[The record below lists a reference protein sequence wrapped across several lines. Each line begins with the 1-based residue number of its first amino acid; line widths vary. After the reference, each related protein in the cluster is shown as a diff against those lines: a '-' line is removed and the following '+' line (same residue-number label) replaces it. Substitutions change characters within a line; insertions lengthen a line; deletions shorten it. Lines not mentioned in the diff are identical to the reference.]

1 MGGKKLK
8 SPFKLLL
15 LIKFFIVTCDATS
28 DSVCRAHRWLFPH
41 WFLSWESQRQVQA
54 PHIFSQLFLN
64 RAKCFLKYVC
74 TSCIMLRAGCGA
86 LLPDHELYKKKRIP
100 ACVWNGIVHSLCH
113 ISACLTRQN
122 KSFSIFQRT
131 GADRV
136 RRRGCCAALLPP
148 PASSF
153 PICCPALPS
162 EVLSSPLRL
171 HRPEK
176 HRPKIPSTDRQS
188 QQESTHSHLS
198 PPFITSPSVPY
209 HRLHS
214 FSAHNPFLT
223 LPPLGLN
230 MWVKMQC

>member
-1 MGGKKLK
+1 M
-8 SPFKLLL
+8 
-15 LIKFFIVTCDATS
+15 CDAAS
-28 DSVCRAHRWLFPH
+28 RSLCRAHWRLFPH

-86 LLPDHELYKKKRIP
+86 RLPDHELYRKKRIP

-122 KSFSIFQRT
+122 KSFSIFQRA

-136 RRRGCCAALLPP
+136 RRHGCCAALLPP

-153 PICCPALPS
+153 PICCLPHP
-162 EVLSSPLRL
+162 LKCSSLL
-171 HRPEK
+171 LGYTTLK
-176 HRPKIPSTDRQS
+176 NTTSKPSTS
-188 QQESTHSHLS
+188 QHLHMRKKKPMRFDS
-198 PPFITSPSVPY
+198 KPFLAPIYHFSICPVPQAAFI
-209 HRLHS
+209 L
-214 FSAHNPFLT
+214 AHNPFLT

-230 MWVKMQC
+230 MWVKMQS